1 MMPDTRKFIVTS
13 PLKKQRSC
21 YKVITLLTVKETV
34 MPWYAVHTRSRHEDR
49 VHTSLVQKSFQ
60 VFLPKIEVWSKR
72 KDRKKRIMLPMFP
85 GYLFVK
91 LLSLDNQIKLDVL
104 KTFGVVRIL
113 GKPRGAEPIPVPD
126 TKIEAIQRLV
136 RSKVEIQQF
145 QYPRIG
151 EPALIT
157 DGPFKDIEG
166 VVVSTDYEK
175 ELFVISIEL
184 LQRAVAIKL
193 EGFQIKRI

>member
-1 MMPDTRKFIVTS
+1 
-13 PLKKQRSC
+13 
-21 YKVITLLTVKETV
+21 

-49 VHTSLVQKSFQ
+49 VYAGLVLKSLQ

-72 KDRKKRIMLPMFP
+72 KDRRKKIMIPMFP
-85 GYLFVK
+85 GYLFVE
-91 LLSLDNQIKLDVL
+91 LITLDNQMKLNVL
-104 KTFGVVRIL
+104 KTFGVVRML
-113 GKPRGAEPIPVPD
+113 GKPTGSEPIPVPD
-126 TKIEAIQRLV
+126 AKIEAIQRLV
-136 RSKVEIQQF
+136 QSKVEIQQF
-145 QYPRIG
+145 QYPKVG

-157 DGPFKDIEG
+157 DGPFKGIEG
-166 VVVSTDYEK
+166 IVVGTDYEK

>member
-1 MMPDTRKFIVTS
+1 
-13 PLKKQRSC
+13 
-21 YKVITLLTVKETV
+21 

-49 VHTSLVQKSFQ
+49 AYAGLLLKSFQ
-60 VFLPKIEVWSKR
+60 VFLPKFEVWSKR
-72 KDRKKRIMLPMFP
+72 KDRKKKILIPMFP
-85 GYLFVK
+85 GYLFVQ
-91 LLSLDNQIKLDVL
+91 LFSPDNATKLDVL

-113 GKPRGAEPIPVPD
+113 GKPGGAEPIPVPD
-126 TKIEAIQRLV
+126 ATIEAIQRLV
-136 RSKVEIQQF
+136 QSKVEIQQF

-151 EPALIT
+151 EPALIS
-157 DGPFKDIEG
+157 DGPFKGIEG
-166 VVVSTDYEK
+166 VVISTDYEK